1 MHACAEILEL
11 QHISG
16 LKYVIF
22 IQFIYIYI
30 IFVEKS
36 TEIFEGFRALVLL
49 NHKV

>member
-16 LKYVIF
+16 LKYVIV
-22 IQFIYIYI
+22 IQFIYI

-36 TEIFEGFRALVLL
+36 TEIF
-49 NHKV
+49 

>member
-30 IFVEKS
+30 YILFLLRNPLKS
-36 TEIFEGFRALVLL
+36 LKGLG
-49 NHKV
+49 HWSC

>member
-16 LKYVIF
+16 LKYVIV

-30 IFVEKS
+30 YIYIGSLQVD
-36 TEIFEGFRALVLL
+36 FRMEQCSIR
-49 NHKV
+49 